1 MLLKKLFSK
10 KEHVE
15 NIDFP
20 EMDIALQLM
29 FEIAMS
35 DGYLDKKELQ
45 LLKNRV
51 REIAPQEIAV
61 STVLKKMIDQ
71 SLESISLYP
80 TIKKINDTYDKEKK
94 KDLLRTLWK
103 LVTVDNKIDPYEE
116 SLYFQIADLIYIKR
130 ARANQIK
137 HENS

>member
-35 DGYLDKKELQ
+35 DGYLDKKELR
-45 LLKNRV
+45 LLENRV

-103 LVTVDNKIDPYEE
+103 LVIVDNKIDPYEE

>member
-80 TIKKINDTYDKEKK
+80 TIKKINATYDKEEK

-103 LVTVDNKIDPYEE
+103 LVIVDNIIDPYEE
-116 SLYFQIADLIYIKR
+116 GLFFQIADLIHIKR
-130 ARANQIK
+130 SNANQIK
-137 HENS
+137 QEGS

>member
-80 TIKKINDTYDKEKK
+80 TNKKINDTYDKEKK

-103 LVTVDNKIDPYEE
+103 LVIVDNKIDPYEE

-130 ARANQIK
+130 SKANQIK

>member
-94 KDLLRTLWK
+94 KDRLRTLWK
-103 LVTVDNKIDPYEE
+103 LVIVDNKIDPYEE

>member
-103 LVTVDNKIDPYEE
+103 LVIVDSKIDPYEE
-116 SLYFQIADLIYIKR
+116 SLYFKIADLIYIKR
-130 ARANQIK
+130 SKANQIK

>member
-94 KDLLRTLWK
+94 KDLLRKLWK
-103 LVTVDNKIDPYEE
+103 LVIVDNKIDPYEE

>member
-80 TIKKINDTYDKEKK
+80 TIKKINDPYDKEKK

-103 LVTVDNKIDPYEE
+103 LVIVDNKIDPYEE

>member
-103 LVTVDNKIDPYEE
+103 LVIVDNKIDPYEE

>member
-35 DGYLDKKELQ
+35 DGYLDKKELR
-45 LLKNRV
+45 LLENRV

-94 KDLLRTLWK
+94 KDLLMTLWK
-103 LVTVDNKIDPYEE
+103 LVIVDNKIDPYEE

>member
-61 STVLKKMIDQ
+61 SPVLKKMIALDF
-71 SLESISLYP
+71 L
-80 TIKKINDTYDKEKK
+80 
-94 KDLLRTLWK
+94 K
-103 LVTVDNKIDPYEE
+103 LALK
-116 SLYFQIADLIYIKR
+116 
-130 ARANQIK
+130 
-137 HENS
+137 

>member
-80 TIKKINDTYDKEKK
+80 TNKKINDTYDKEKK

-103 LVTVDNKIDPYEE
+103 LVIVDNKIDPYEE

>member
-103 LVTVDNKIDPYEE
+103 LVIVDNKIDPYEE

-130 ARANQIK
+130 AKANQIK

>member
-80 TIKKINDTYDKEKK
+80 TIKKINDTYDKERK
-94 KDLLRTLWK
+94 KDLLRMLWK
-103 LVTVDNKIDPYEE
+103 LVIVDNKIDPYEE